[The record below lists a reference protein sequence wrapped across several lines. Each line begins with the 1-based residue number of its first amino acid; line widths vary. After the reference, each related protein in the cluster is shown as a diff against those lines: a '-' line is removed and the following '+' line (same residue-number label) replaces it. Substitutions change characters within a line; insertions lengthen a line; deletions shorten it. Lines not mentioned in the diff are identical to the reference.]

1 MARISTYTIDSTVEG
16 GDKLL
21 GTDANS
27 NSALA
32 TKNYTIDS
40 LKTYIIGD
48 GNTVNNIPDSVPLGF
63 FLSVNREGT
72 AYEKSLVRTLASSVL
87 TNVVLKSSTVN
98 TGTDIYL
105 NTLGTGQVFLIIRDY
120 NDGQFALDY
129 DLADFAN
136 NSATFSG
143 TLGGSIYTGTV
154 TSFNAPTF
162 TAANPAAN
170 DSSYHTNGNVKYTDW
185 KFNVTLN
192 EVYTGGQVAFT
203 EFTFLTGVQQIETQV
218 IGNLKITR
226 DLVID
231 SGDVTI
237 GTDNP
242 NNDPRALNVY
252 GPINLKD
259 SESTIVF
266 GDSAPNVTLGT
277 DGTDLTISGAGS
289 NIISNSTRFT
299 QDVVVDSNTAPGDG
313 RTILGQNT
321 VTAIAADGTR
331 SVLSSTG
338 IAFQDSL
345 GNPSGAQLVPVEGN
359 PSSLSGLTDDGT
371 LTKLQVGT
379 NYYTLP
385 ELTSGVATALPG
397 LSEALAGPSGN
408 ITMGRLFYGTRQS
421 TGALFQVATSPA
433 SVSSVSITSGNTS
446 VVLSSANFASIKTLF
461 NAIPANQALYFVE
474 STYTTAFPSQ
484 GTLISDSSVNIY
496 QIVNVDDN
504 NSSITFGKQG
514 SGNITINTSEFNIN
528 SETLKLNDIPNTSTN
543 NYLYYNPS
551 TKAVSQA
558 QLNVLASANGAS
570 YDNPTLSLT
579 DVQVA
584 SINFQN
590 LHETAPANGQVVLKQ
605 GYNYGGALTANTTVV
620 AWNFYVLD
628 NISADRTITLPAGTA
643 GDSIK
648 FSNMSAF
655 DSNGN
660 YSLPTYHWTIS
671 PNGSEKI
678 MRTSSLLLDESTSSF
693 ELFYT
698 DAANGW
704 VLNGIT

>member
-16 GDKLL
+16 SDKLL

-40 LKTYIIGD
+40 LKTFILGD
-48 GNTVNNIPDSVPLGF
+48 SSTTQNIPDSVPLGF

-72 AYEKSLVRTLASSVL
+72 SYEKSLLRTLAGSVL
-87 TNVVLKSSTVN
+87 TNVVLKSSSVN

-105 NTLGTGQVFLIIRDY
+105 NTLGTGQAFLIIRDY

-129 DLADFAN
+129 DLADFAS
-136 NSATFSG
+136 NSATFTG
-143 TLGGSIYTGTV
+143 TLGGVTYTGTV

-162 TAANPAAN
+162 TSSTNQPN
-170 DSSYHTNGNVKYTDW
+170 DSKYTVNGNAKYTDW
-185 KFNVTLN
+185 CFNVTLDQ
-192 EVYTGGQVAFT
+192 VYTGGQVAFT

-218 IGNLKITR
+218 IGDLKITR

-242 NNDPRALNVY
+242 NNDPRSLNVY
-252 GPINLKD
+252 GLINLKD
-259 SESTIVF
+259 SESSIVF
-266 GDSAPNVTLGT
+266 GDTAPNVSLGT
-277 DGTDLTISGAGS
+277 DGTNLNISGAGET
-289 NIISNSTRFT
+289 IISNNTRFT
-299 QDVVVDSNTAPGDG
+299 TDIVRDSNTDAADG
-313 RTILGQNT
+313 RTVMGQNT

-331 SVLSSTG
+331 SVLSASG
-338 IAFQDSL
+338 ISL
-345 GNPSGAQLVPVEGN
+345 QNSSGVETGAQIVPVAGN
-359 PSSLSGLTDDGT
+359 PSSLAGLTDEGT

-379 NYYTLP
+379 DYYTLP

-397 LSEALAGPSGN
+397 LSETLAGPSSN

-421 TGALFQVATSPA
+421 NGALFQAATSPA
-433 SVSSVSITSGNTS
+433 SVSGVSITSGDTS
-446 VVLSSANFASIKTLF
+446 VVLSSGNFTSIETLF
-461 NAIPANQALYFVE
+461 DATPTNQALYFVE
-474 STYTTAFPSQ
+474 DTYVTAFPSQ
-484 GTLISDSSVNIY
+484 GTLINDSSVNIY
-496 QIVNVDDN
+496 QIIYANDS

-514 SGNITINTSEFNIN
+514 NGIITINTSEFNIN
-528 SETLKLNDIPNTSTN
+528 SEVLKLNDIPTASTN
-543 NYLYYNPS
+543 NYLYYNTS
-551 TKAVSQA
+551 TKAVSQSA
-558 QLNVLASANGAS
+558 LNVLASANGAN
-570 YDNPTLSLT
+570 YDYGGLT

-584 SINFQN
+584 SINFDN
-590 LHETAPANGQVVLKQ
+590 LQITAPANGQVVLKQ
-605 GYNYGGALTANTTVV
+605 GYAYGGALTGSATAV
-620 AWNFYVLD
+620 AWNYYILS
-628 NISADRTITLPAGTA
+628 NISGDSTLTLPAGNA

-648 FSNMSAF
+648 FTNLSAF
-655 DSNGN
+655 DSSGN
-660 YSLPTYHWTIS
+660 YSQSSYVWTIN

-678 MRTSSLLLDESTSSF
+678 MRSSSLVLDEQTSSF

-704 VLNGIT
+704 VINGIS